1 MTDIKKQLFL
11 LFAVF
16 SYTNIFADERA
27 PRTQC
32 YINGGW
38 ALENSLESK
47 IRELDVRLESL
58 ELYIRSDKKIYL
70 TLGKVDRD
78 EYRSYRSVL
87 GPAYSCSSGKGY
99 LERVSIDKNF
109 KVANSLKTKGRL
121 IKGYSEL
128 SMLLSPTLSSQLAAE
143 KEKIEKEKIEKEK
156 IEKARLKKIQE
167 QAIQVELEKQKR
179 NKQENIKNQKVFKSK
194 DNEKKEEPKNSEANI
209 DDSSWNIFALIALG
223 AFFISWIYIKIK
235 AANKKKKEDE
245 AVREF
250 NETLKKFE
258 SDYPNIEYTKLEMEC
273 VKYLKTGLEEERSE
287 ILVNLKEL
295 EIKEIKQAEAEA
307 ERKKQEAEERAERK
321 KQKEKQ
327 EAEQLKKERAERK
340 KKQAEAE
347 AERKKQEAEERA
359 ERKKQKEKQE
369 AEQLKKERA
378 ERKKKLAEAEAERK
392 KQAALALARHQEKI
406 KLLTDKYGEKVAKAY
421 NSKRVE
427 IGMPISYVNDLKGS
441 GHDRKRSVSKDGESI
456 KEKYGKY
463 FKQLAGGKKSSN
475 PSYKMEI
482 EYERSEDG
490 SSWLVSSY
498 KDY

>member
-1 MTDIKKQLFL
+1 
-11 LFAVF
+11 
-16 SYTNIFADERA
+16 
-27 PRTQC
+27 
-32 YINGGW
+32 
-38 ALENSLESK
+38 
-47 IRELDVRLESL
+47 
-58 ELYIRSDKKIYL
+58 
-70 TLGKVDRD
+70 
-78 EYRSYRSVL
+78 
-87 GPAYSCSSGKGY
+87 
-99 LERVSIDKNF
+99 
-109 KVANSLKTKGRL
+109 
-121 IKGYSEL
+121 
-128 SMLLSPTLSSQLAAE
+128 
-143 KEKIEKEKIEKEK
+143 
-156 IEKARLKKIQE
+156 
-167 QAIQVELEKQKR
+167 
-179 NKQENIKNQKVFKSK
+179 
-194 DNEKKEEPKNSEANI
+194 
-209 DDSSWNIFALIALG
+209 
-223 AFFISWIYIKIK
+223 
-235 AANKKKKEDE
+235 
-245 AVREF
+245 
-250 NETLKKFE
+250 
-258 SDYPNIEYTKLEMEC
+258 MEC

-327 EAEQLKKERAERK
+327 EAEQLKKERDERK
-340 KKQAEAE
+340 KKQ
-347 AERKKQEAEERA
+347 
-359 ERKKQKEKQE
+359 
-369 AEQLKKERA
+369 
-378 ERKKKLAEAEAERK
+378 AEAEAERK

>member
-194 DNEKKEEPKNSEANI
+194 DNEKKEEPKNSEPNI

-223 AFFISWIYIKIK
+223 AFFISWVYIKIK

-295 EIKEIKQAEAEA
+295 EIKEI
-307 ERKKQEAEERAERK
+307 
-321 KQKEKQ
+321 
-327 EAEQLKKERAERK
+327 
-340 KKQAEAE
+340 KQAEAE

>member
-1 MTDIKKQLFL
+1 MINIKKQLLL
-11 LFAVF
+11 LFVVF

-27 PRTQC
+27 PRSQC

-38 ALENSLESK
+38 ALENTLESK

-87 GPAYSCSSGKGY
+87 GPSYSCSSGKGY

-109 KVANSLKTKGRL
+109 KVTNSLKTKGRL

-128 SMLLSPTLSSQLAAE
+128 SSLLSPTLSSQLAA
-143 KEKIEKEKIEKEK
+143 EKEKIEKEK

-179 NKQENIKNQKVFKSK
+179 NKQENIKNQKVFKPK

-223 AFFISWIYIKIK
+223 AFFISWVYIKIK

-245 AVREF
+245 TVREF

-327 EAEQLKKERAERK
+327 EAERLKKERAER
-340 KKQAEAE
+340 E
-347 AERKKQEAEERA
+347 
-359 ERKKQKEKQE
+359 
-369 AEQLKKERA
+369 
-378 ERKKKLAEAEAERK
+378 KKLAEQEAERK

-406 KLLTDKYGEKVAKAY
+406 KLLTDKYGEKVAKAFD
-421 NSKRVE
+421 SKRVE
-427 IGMPISYVNDLKGS
+427 IGMPISYVNELKGS

>member
-1 MTDIKKQLFL
+1 MSTEAI
-11 LFAVF
+11 A
-16 SYTNIFADERA
+16 
-27 PRTQC
+27 
-32 YINGGW
+32 GM
-38 ALENSLESK
+38 
-47 IRELDVRLESL
+47 
-58 ELYIRSDKKIYL
+58 
-70 TLGKVDRD
+70 
-78 EYRSYRSVL
+78 L
-87 GPAYSCSSGKGY
+87 GPAFSCSSGKGY

-128 SMLLSPTLSSQLAAE
+128 SSLLSPTLSSQLAA
-143 KEKIEKEKIEKEK
+143 EKEKIEKEK

-179 NKQENIKNQKVFKSK
+179 NKQENIKNQKVFKPK

-223 AFFISWIYIKIK
+223 AFFISWVYIKIK

-250 NETLKKFE
+250 KETLKKFE
-258 SDYPNIEYTKLEMEC
+258 RDYPNIEYTKLEMEC
-273 VKYLKTGLEEERSE
+273 VKYLETGLEEERSD

-327 EAEQLKKERAERK
+327 EAERLKKERAER
-340 KKQAEAE
+340 E
-347 AERKKQEAEERA
+347 
-359 ERKKQKEKQE
+359 
-369 AEQLKKERA
+369 
-378 ERKKKLAEAEAERK
+378 KKLAEQEAERK

-427 IGMPISYVNDLKGS
+427 IGMPISYVNELKGS

>member
-1 MTDIKKQLFL
+1 MTNKKKQLFFV
-11 LFAVF
+11 FAVF
-16 SYTNIFADERA
+16 SFTNIFADERA
-27 PRTQC
+27 PRSQC

-38 ALENSLESK
+38 ALENTLESK

-70 TLGKVDRD
+70 TLGKMDRD
-78 EYRSYRSVL
+78 VYRSYRSIL

-99 LERVSIDKNF
+99 LKRVSVDNNF
-109 KVANSLKTKGRL
+109 KIANSLQANGRL

-128 SMLLSPTLSSQLAAE
+128 SLLLSPTLSSQLAAE
-143 KEKIEKEKIEKEK
+143 KQKIEKEK
-156 IEKARLKKIQE
+156 IEKARLEKIQQ
-167 QAIQVELEKQKR
+167 QAIQLELEKQER
-179 NKQENIKNQKVFKSK
+179 EKQENIATKATLNSSDISKEKEIKSSK
-194 DNEKKEEPKNSEANI
+194 PNTDE
-209 DDSSWNIFALIALG
+209 SSSNIFILLVIG
-223 AFFISWIYIKIK
+223 IFFISWGYVKIK
-235 AANKKKKEDE
+235 AANKKKKLAEQEAERKKKEDE
-245 AVREF
+245 AAKQF

-258 SDYPNIEYTKLEMEC
+258 SDYPNIEYTKLEIEC
-273 VKYLKTGLEEERSE
+273 RKYLASGLEEERSE

-307 ERKKQEAEERAERK
+307 ER
-321 KQKEKQ
+321 EKQ
-327 EAEQLKKERAERK
+327 EAEQR
-340 KKQAEAE
+340 
-347 AERKKQEAEERA
+347 
-359 ERKKQKEKQE
+359 
-369 AEQLKKERA
+369 KKERA
-378 ERKKKLAEAEAERK
+378 ERKKKLAEQEAERE
-392 KQAALALARHQEKI
+392 KQAALALARYQDKI

-421 NSKRVE
+421 SSKRVE

-441 GHDRKRSVSKDGESI
+441 GYDRKRSVSKDGESI

-463 FKQLAGGKKSSN
+463 FKELSGGKKSSN

>member
-1 MTDIKKQLFL
+1 MINIKQLLL

-38 ALENSLESK
+38 ALENTLESK

-128 SMLLSPTLSSQLAAE
+128 SSLLSPTLSSQLAA
-143 KEKIEKEKIEKEK
+143 EKEKIEKEK

-179 NKQENIKNQKVFKSK
+179 NKQENIKNQKVFKPK

-223 AFFISWIYIKIK
+223 AFFISWVYIKIK

-327 EAEQLKKERAERK
+327 EAER
-340 KKQAEAE
+340 
-347 AERKKQEAEERA
+347 
-359 ERKKQKEKQE
+359 
-369 AEQLKKERA
+369 LKKERA

-427 IGMPISYVNDLKGS
+427 IGMPISYVNELKGS

>member
-128 SMLLSPTLSSQLAAE
+128 SSLLSPTLSSQLAAE

-179 NKQENIKNQKVFKSK
+179 NKQENIKNQKVFKPK
-194 DNEKKEEPKNSEANI
+194 GNEKKEEPKNSEANI

-295 EIKEIKQAEAEA
+295 EIKEI
-307 ERKKQEAEERAERK
+307 
-321 KQKEKQ
+321 
-327 EAEQLKKERAERK
+327 
-340 KKQAEAE
+340 KQAEAE

>member
-194 DNEKKEEPKNSEANI
+194 DNEKKEEPKNSETNT

-223 AFFISWIYIKIK
+223 AFFISWVYIKIK

-340 KKQAEAE
+340 KK
-347 AERKKQEAEERA
+347 
-359 ERKKQKEKQE
+359 
-369 AEQLKKERA
+369 
-378 ERKKKLAEAEAERK
+378 LAEAEAKRK

>member
-128 SMLLSPTLSSQLAAE
+128 SSLLSPTLSSQLAA
-143 KEKIEKEKIEKEK
+143 EKEKIEKEK

-223 AFFISWIYIKIK
+223 AFFISWVYIKIK

-295 EIKEIKQAEAEA
+295 EIKEI
-307 ERKKQEAEERAERK
+307 
-321 KQKEKQ
+321 
-327 EAEQLKKERAERK
+327 
-340 KKQAEAE
+340 KQAEAE

>member
-128 SMLLSPTLSSQLAAE
+128 SLLLSPTLSSQLAA
-143 KEKIEKEKIEKEK
+143 EKEKIEKEK

-179 NKQENIKNQKVFKSK
+179 NKQENIKNQKVFKPK

-223 AFFISWIYIKIK
+223 AFFISWVYIKIK

-295 EIKEIKQAEAEA
+295 EIKEI
-307 ERKKQEAEERAERK
+307 
-321 KQKEKQ
+321 
-327 EAEQLKKERAERK
+327 
-340 KKQAEAE
+340 KQAEAE

>member
-1 MTDIKKQLFL
+1 MINIKQLLL

-38 ALENSLESK
+38 ALENTLESK

-70 TLGKVDRD
+70 TLGKIDRD
-78 EYRSYRSVL
+78 VYKSYRGML
-87 GPAYSCSSGKGY
+87 GSAFSCSSGKGY
-99 LERVSIDKNF
+99 LKRVSVDNNF
-109 KVANSLKTKGRL
+109 KIANSLETNGRVIRGFSDL
-121 IKGYSEL
+121 RS
-128 SMLLSPTLSSQLAAE
+128 LLSPTLSSQIAAE
-143 KEKIEKEKIEKEK
+143 KQKFEKDK

-179 NKQENIKNQKVFKSK
+179 NKQENIKNQKVFKPK

-223 AFFISWIYIKIK
+223 AFFISWVYIKIK

-250 NETLKKFE
+250 KETLKKFE
-258 SDYPNIEYTKLEMEC
+258 RDYPNIEYTKLEMEC
-273 VKYLKTGLEEERSE
+273 VKYLETGLEEERSD

-340 KKQAEAE
+340 KKQ
-347 AERKKQEAEERA
+347 
-359 ERKKQKEKQE
+359 
-369 AEQLKKERA
+369 
-378 ERKKKLAEAEAERK
+378 AEAEAERK

>member
-223 AFFISWIYIKIK
+223 AFFISWVYIKIK

-295 EIKEIKQAEAEA
+295 EIKE
-307 ERKKQEAEERAERK
+307 
-321 KQKEKQ
+321 
-327 EAEQLKKERAERK
+327 
-340 KKQAEAE
+340 KKQAEVE

>member
-1 MTDIKKQLFL
+1 MINIKKQLLL

-16 SYTNIFADERA
+16 SFTNIFADERA
-27 PRTQC
+27 PRSQC

-38 ALENSLESK
+38 ALENNLESK
-47 IRELDVRLESL
+47 IRELDIRLESL

-70 TLGKVDRD
+70 TLGKMDRD
-78 EYRSYRSVL
+78 VYRSYRSIL

-99 LERVSIDKNF
+99 LKRVSVDNNF
-109 KVANSLKTKGRL
+109 KIANSLETNGRL
-121 IKGYSEL
+121 IKGYTEL
-128 SMLLSPTLSSQLAAE
+128 SSLLSPTLSSQLAAE
-143 KEKIEKEKIEKEK
+143 EQKIEKEK
-156 IEKARLKKIQE
+156 IEKAKLEKIQQ
-167 QAIQVELEKQKR
+167 QAIQLELVKQER
-179 NKQENIKNQKVFKSK
+179 EKQENIATKATLNPSDISKEKEIKS
-194 DNEKKEEPKNSEANI
+194 PKLNTDE
-209 DDSSWNIFALIALG
+209 SSSNNFVLLVIGI
-223 AFFISWIYIKIK
+223 FFISWIYIKIK
-235 AANKKKKEDE
+235 AANKKKKLAEQEAERKKKEDE
-245 AVREF
+245 AAKQF
-250 NETLKKFE
+250 NETLKKFK

-307 ERKKQEAEERAERK
+307 ERKKQEAEK
-321 KQKEKQ
+321 
-327 EAEQLKKERAERK
+327 
-340 KKQAEAE
+340 
-347 AERKKQEAEERA
+347 RA

-378 ERKKKLAEAEAERK
+378 ERKKKLAEQEAERE
-392 KQAALALARHQEKI
+392 KQAALALAKYQDKI
-406 KLLTDKYGEKVAKAY
+406 KLLTEKYGEKVAKAFD
-421 NSKRVE
+421 SKRVE
-427 IGMPISYVNDLKGS
+427 IGMPISYVNELKGS

-463 FKQLAGGKKSSN
+463 FKELSGGKKSSN

>member
-128 SMLLSPTLSSQLAAE
+128 SSLLSPTLSSQLAA
-143 KEKIEKEKIEKEK
+143 EKEK

-223 AFFISWIYIKIK
+223 AFFISWVYIKIK

-295 EIKEIKQAEAEA
+295 EIKEI
-307 ERKKQEAEERAERK
+307 
-321 KQKEKQ
+321 
-327 EAEQLKKERAERK
+327 
-340 KKQAEAE
+340 KQAEAE

>member
-1 MTDIKKQLFL
+1 MINIKKQLLL
-11 LFAVF
+11 LFVVF

-27 PRTQC
+27 PRSQC

-38 ALENSLESK
+38 ALENTLESK

-70 TLGKVDRD
+70 TLGKIDRD
-78 EYRSYRSVL
+78 EYRSYRSEL

-99 LERVSIDKNF
+99 LKRVSVDNNF
-109 KVANSLKTKGRL
+109 KIANSLETNGRVIRGFSDL
-121 IKGYSEL
+121 RS
-128 SMLLSPTLSSQLAAE
+128 LLSPTLSSQIAAE
-143 KEKIEKEKIEKEK
+143 EQKIEKEK

-179 NKQENIKNQKVFKSK
+179 NKQENIKNQEVFKPK
-194 DNEKKEEPKNSEANI
+194 DNGKKEELRSSEANI

-223 AFFISWIYIKIK
+223 AFFISWCYIKIK
-235 AANKKKKEDE
+235 AANKKKKLAEQEAKRKKQAEAEAERKKQEAEEKAEQRKKEIAERKKKEDE
-245 AVREF
+245 AARQF

-273 VKYLKTGLEEERSE
+273 IKYLKTGLEEERSE

-295 EIKEIKQAEAEA
+295 EIKEKKQAEVEAERKKQDAEAEA
-307 ERKKQEAEERAERK
+307 ERKKQAAEAAAERRK
-321 KQKEKQ
+321 IEK
-327 EAEQLKKERAERK
+327 AKL
-340 KKQAEAE
+340 
-347 AERKKQEAEERA
+347 
-359 ERKKQKEKQE
+359 
-369 AEQLKKERA
+369 
-378 ERKKKLAEAEAERK
+378 KKKLAEAEAERK
-392 KQAALALARHQEKI
+392 KQAALALARYQEKI
-406 KLLTDKYGEKVAKAY
+406 KLLTDKYGEKVAKAFD
-421 NSKRVE
+421 SKRVE

-441 GHDRKRSVSKDGESI
+441 GHDRKRSVSKEGESI

-463 FKQLAGGKKSSN
+463 FKELSGGKKSSN

>member
-327 EAEQLKKERAERK
+327 EAEQRKKERAERK
-340 KKQAEAE
+340 KKQ
-347 AERKKQEAEERA
+347 
-359 ERKKQKEKQE
+359 
-369 AEQLKKERA
+369 
-378 ERKKKLAEAEAERK
+378 AEAEAERK

-441 GHDRKRSVSKDGESI
+441 GHDRKRSVSRDGESI

>member
-1 MTDIKKQLFL
+1 MIDIKKQLLL

-38 ALENSLESK
+38 ALENTLESK

-78 EYRSYRSVL
+78 EYRSYRSAL

-128 SMLLSPTLSSQLAAE
+128 SSLLSPTLSSQLAAE
-143 KEKIEKEKIEKEK
+143 KEKIEKEKIEK
-156 IEKARLKKIQE
+156 ARLKKIQE
-167 QAIQVELEKQKR
+167 QAIQAELEKQKR
-179 NKQENIKNQKVFKSK
+179 NKQENIKNHNVFKPN
-194 DNEKKEEPKNSEANI
+194 DNGKKEEPKNSEANI
-209 DDSSWNIFALIALG
+209 DDSSWNIYALIALG
-223 AFFISWIYIKIK
+223 AFFISWGYIKIK
-235 AANKKKKEDE
+235 ARNKKKKEDE

-307 ERKKQEAEERAERK
+307 ERKKQEAE
-321 KQKEKQ
+321 
-327 EAEQLKKERAERK
+327 
-340 KKQAEAE
+340 AE
-347 AERKKQEAEERA
+347 AERKKQAAEAAAELRKIERA
-359 ERKKQKEKQE
+359 
-369 AEQLKKERA
+369 QL
-378 ERKKKLAEAEAERK
+378 KKKLAEAEAERK
-392 KQAALALARHQEKI
+392 KQEALALARHQEKI

-456 KEKYGKY
+456 REKYGKY
-463 FKQLAGGKKSSN
+463 FKKLSGGKKSSN